1 MNILTSKIDINIKG
15 KHLDRFIQRLMKV
28 KIELLNIKH
37 INKEEINIK
46 IYKDDY
52 ERLLKIK
59 SIYEVKVINYY
70 GIIKIKKSLLFNRIL
85 ISAIIFGFG
94 LLIFLSNIIFDV
106 QVIHSSAEIRKLVL
120 DELENYDIKKKSFI
134 KSYDYIQ
141 KIKKDILNKYKKKI
155 EWLEI
160 ENIGT
165 KYIVRVEE
173 RKIIDI
179 EEDNTPQHI
188 IATKSAVIKKVISSS
203 GVIVRN
209 TNDYVKKGDIIINGQ
224 LTPEVKTRAKGIV
237 YGEVWY
243 NISVS
248 YPFHYQEV
256 KLTGRK
262 KTVLSLQFLNHSFSL
277 DFNKYK
283 TKKIEN
289 KNIFKHSFLPIGLVK
304 QMQSETNVIDKIYTI
319 EEAIER
325 VAILGRSKMEEKL
338 LDNEYIINE
347 KQLKV
352 DVKESKIEV
361 DIFYSVYE
369 NITGY
374 QLIMEEVKEDV

>member
-15 KHLDRFIQRLMKV
+15 RNPNRFIQRLIKS
-28 KIELLNIKH
+28 KIELLNIKY
-37 INKEEINIK
+37 INSGELNIK
-46 IYKDDY
+46 IYKNDY
-52 ERLLKIK
+52 EKLLKIK

-70 GIIKIKKSLLFNRIL
+70 GIIKIKKNLILNRIL
-85 ISAIIFGFG
+85 ISALIFGFG

-106 QVIHSSAEIRKLVL
+106 QVIHNSAEIRELLL
-120 DELENYDIKKKSFI
+120 DELESYNIKKKSFV

-141 KIKKDILNKYKKKI
+141 KIKRDILNKHKKKI

-179 EEDNTPQHI
+179 KEDNTPQHI
-188 IATKSAVIKKVISSS
+188 VATKAAIIKKVLSSS
-203 GVIVRN
+203 GVIVKN
-209 TNDYVKKGDIIINGQ
+209 TNDYVQKGDIIINGL
-224 LTPEVKTRAKGIV
+224 LTPDVKTRAQGIV

-256 KLTGRK
+256 KLTGRQ
-262 KTVLSLQFLNHSFSL
+262 KTVLSLNILNHNFSL

-283 TKKIEN
+283 TKKLEN
-289 KNIFKHSFLPIGLVK
+289 KNILKHSFLPFALVK
-304 QMQSETNVIDKIYTI
+304 QIQRETDVFDKVYTM
-319 EEAIER
+319 EEAIDK
-325 VAILGRSKMEEKL
+325 ALILGRSKMEEKL
-338 LDNEYIINE
+338 LADEYIINE

-352 DVKESKIEV
+352 DIKESKIEV

-374 QLIMEEVKEDV
+374 QLIIEEGHEDV